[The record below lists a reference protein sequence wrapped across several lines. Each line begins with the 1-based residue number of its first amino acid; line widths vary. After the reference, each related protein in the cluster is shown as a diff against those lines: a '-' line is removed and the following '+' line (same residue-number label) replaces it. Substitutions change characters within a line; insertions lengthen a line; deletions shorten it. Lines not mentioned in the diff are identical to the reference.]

1 MRGNGKKGKKR
12 SHVGIAFVRS
22 LSRMHNLFFHFQVQC
37 FFIPHKNLKYIF
49 PPFFI
54 RCEWKI
60 TVAEGQRVKLQF
72 PAFQVREDDVDSK
85 IDSLSDPNSNM
96 TTH

>member
-1 MRGNGKKGKKR
+1 M
-12 SHVGIAFVRS
+12 
-22 LSRMHNLFFHFQVQC
+22 LNLFFHLQEQC

-49 PPFFI
+49 FSHFLI

-72 PAFQVREDDVDSK
+72 PAFQVREDDDDSK
-85 IDSLSDPNSNM
+85 IDSLSDPNSNLTTQSKM
-96 TTH
+96 T